1 MRGGMP
7 FLPSW
12 ALPEKMISM
21 RRISMPAPTPQRSRP
36 DHRIIASNRTGKLRQ
51 RNAQRLAME
60 SGRGLRPSPSSE
72 DSYRQAFGR
81 A

>member
-21 RRISMPAPTPQRSRP
+21 RRISMPAPIPQRAARTTGSSQAIER
-36 DHRIIASNRTGKLRQ
+36 ASYGSATFS
-51 RNAQRLAME
+51 A
-60 SGRGLRPSPSSE
+60 
-72 DSYRQAFGR
+72 
-81 A
+81 